1 MNQALAPLRLAPY
14 RRMWV
19 VALVS
24 NLGGFFQTVA
34 ASWLMKELTNSS
46 ATWVGLMIASS
57 FLPLLAFG
65 LLAGVAA
72 DAFDKARVMGI
83 ALTVNALAAAAMAGL
98 TFAGLIRP
106 GILFALGLVM
116 GTGSAFS
123 LPAWQSLVSDL
134 VPRSMIPS
142 AIALNS
148 AAFNLA
154 RAVGP
159 ALGGLVVAGL
169 GPEIGFSLNAISFL
183 GLIAVAFSMAGAN
196 HSLRLS
202 RSELS
207 SAMGLSIR
215 FARFTPPFRRML
227 ALVGIFGL
235 TSAAVQATLP
245 NRTEELG
252 GSETL
257 YGLLLAAMGVGALV
271 AAFTRPRLQTW
282 LGPRSIPFTL
292 TGFGIGGVILGWVDR
307 PWLAALAMVLAGAC
321 WVWTLTTLNASS
333 QLIAPEWVRGR
344 AMSLYTLAFSGVY
357 PIGSILAGL
366 VADRIGAGLTDI
378 AFSAAGI
385 GLGLVAPRFRIPSL
399 PEIESPEFVEERV
412 PPLHADTEG
421 GPVMIIN
428 TWTIDRTRLEEFL
441 DIMSEIRRVR
451 LRTGAYRW
459 RLYRNAEDP
468 HRISEMFL
476 CVSWEEHLAQH
487 GRIDD
492 RAAALIR
499 TARSFDRSGEPTTR
513 HLIAV
518 DVERPDAW
526 EPLLAA
532 HADFHRTDGSIPIDG
547 DRA

>member
-1 MNQALAPLRLAPY
+1 MTQALAPLAIPIY
-14 RRMWV
+14 RRMWI
-19 VALVS
+19 VALIS

-83 ALTVNALAAAAMAGL
+83 ALTVNAAAALAMAAL
-98 TFAGLIRP
+98 TFTGLITP
-106 GILFALGLVM
+106 GLLFGLGLVM

-123 LPAWQSLVSDL
+123 LPSWQALVSDL

-169 GPEIGFSLNAISFL
+169 GPEIGFSINAISFL

-196 HSLRLS
+196 QSLRLS

-207 SAMGLSIR
+207 SAMGLSLR
-215 FARFTPPFRRML
+215 FARFTPSFRRML
-227 ALVGIFGL
+227 VLVAVFGL

-252 GSETL
+252 GTETM

-292 TGFGIGGVILGWVDR
+292 TGFGVGGVLLGWAGR
-307 PWLAALAMVLAGAC
+307 PWVAGLAMVLAGAC

-333 QLIAPEWVRGR
+333 QLLAPEWVRGR

-357 PIGSILAGL
+357 PIGSILAGM
-366 VADRIGAGLTDI
+366 VADRIGAGNADI
-378 AFSAAGI
+378 AFSIAGI
-385 GLGLVAPRFRIPSL
+385 ALGLLAPRFRIPSL
-399 PEIESPEFVEERV
+399 NEIESPEFEDERL
-412 PPLHADTEG
+412 PPEHVDTEG

-428 TWTIDRTRLEEFL
+428 TWTIDRNRLEEFL
-441 DIMSEIRRVR
+441 EIMAEIRRVR

-492 RAAALIR
+492 RSAALIR
-499 TARSFDRSGEPTTR
+499 TARTFDRHGEPTTR
-513 HLIAV
+513 HLVAV
-518 DVERPDAW
+518 DVEHPDAW
-526 EPLLAA
+526 EPLLAS
-532 HADFHRTDGSIPIDG
+532 HAEFHRTDGSIPMDG
-547 DRA
+547 GHV

>member
-1 MNQALAPLRLAPY
+1 MTEALAPLRLAPY
-14 RRMWV
+14 RRMWL
-19 VALVS
+19 VALIS

-83 ALTVNALAAAAMAGL
+83 SLTVNALAAAAMAGL
-98 TFAGLIRP
+98 TFTGLIRP
-106 GILFALGLVM
+106 GTLFVLGLVM

-257 YGLLLAAMGVGALV
+257 YGLLLAAMGVGALL
-271 AAFTRPRLQTW
+271 AAFTRPRLQNR
-282 LGPRSIPFTL
+282 LGPPSLPLTL
-292 TGFGIGGVILGWVDR
+292 TGFGIGGVILGWADS
-307 PWLAALAMVLAGAC
+307 PWPAAWAMVVAGAC
-321 WVWTLTTLNASS
+321 WVWTLTTLNAST

-357 PIGSILAGL
+357 PIGSIVAGL
-366 VADRIGAGLTDI
+366 VADRIGAGMTDVV
-378 AFSAAGI
+378 FSVAGI

-399 PEIESPEFVEERV
+399 LDIESPEFEEDRV
-412 PPLHADTEG
+412 LPVHADTEG

-441 DIMSEIRRVR
+441 AVMSEVRQVR

-459 RLYRNAEDP
+459 RLYRNSEDP

-499 TARSFDRSGEPTTR
+499 TARSFDRGGEPTTR

-518 DVERPDAW
+518 DVERPEAW
-526 EPLLAA
+526 EALHSA
-532 HADFHRTDGSIPIDG
+532 HADFHRTDGSIPIDD

>member
-1 MNQALAPLRLAPY
+1 
-14 RRMWV
+14 
-19 VALVS
+19 
-24 NLGGFFQTVA
+24 
-34 ASWLMKELTNSS
+34 
-46 ATWVGLMIASS
+46 
-57 FLPLLAFG
+57 
-65 LLAGVAA
+65 
-72 DAFDKARVMGI
+72 
-83 ALTVNALAAAAMAGL
+83 
-98 TFAGLIRP
+98 
-106 GILFALGLVM
+106 
-116 GTGSAFS
+116 
-123 LPAWQSLVSDL
+123 
-134 VPRSMIPS
+134 MIPS

-159 ALGGLVVAGL
+159 ALAGLVVAGF

-202 RSELS
+202 RAALS

-257 YGLLLAAMGVGALV
+257 YGLLLAAMGVGALL

-292 TGFGIGGVILGWVDR
+292 TGFGIGGVILGWADR
-307 PWLAALAMVLAGAC
+307 PWLAAAAMVVAGAC
-321 WVWTLTTLNASS
+321 WVWTLTTLNAST

-357 PIGSILAGL
+357 PLGSILSGW
-366 VADRIGAGLTDI
+366 VADRMGAGISDI

-399 PEIESPEFVEERV
+399 HEIESPEFEEDRV
-412 PPLHADTEG
+412 LPLHAETEG

-428 TWTIDRTRLEEFL
+428 TWTIDRSRLEEFL
-441 DIMSEIRRVR
+441 AIMAEIRRVR

-499 TARSFDRSGEPTTR
+499 TARAFDRSGEPTTR

-547 DRA
+547 DHA